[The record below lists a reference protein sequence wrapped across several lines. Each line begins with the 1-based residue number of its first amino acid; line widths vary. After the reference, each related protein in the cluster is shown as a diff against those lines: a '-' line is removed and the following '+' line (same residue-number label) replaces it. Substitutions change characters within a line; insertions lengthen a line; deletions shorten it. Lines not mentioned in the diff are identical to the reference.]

1 MNGIGLCGMR
11 RAGGVLLAVI
21 LATVSPTA
29 FASNDTLD
37 FDGSYSALNL
47 GWDSGW
53 WPGGGTDA
61 PGGSPLQVRVSAIA
75 AADANAEVHG
85 GLGLEDSEV
94 SLTPGSG
101 AWDYQFGAA
110 LAIQA
115 AINLSF
121 TVPNPFGSDFKL
133 GPWII
138 DIPFTPGF
146 DLLTNGET
154 AFNGYLLDESSTMSD
169 VTEDIPI
176 YNLSLI
182 EYLIGGIDLPD
193 WVLDVLDLDAG
204 LTLNAS
210 IETTATLS
218 CDSIMLSDGTVIT
231 TENGAYAVSAAPPSF
246 DVSADYNER
255 LDWDLT
261 LIARPSLFIRILGQ
275 RWDLPVLAIPWNVFD
290 GVQNLDMNTENVS
303 LAVEAVP
310 EGEGAPE
317 GEAEGSIEGILEGE
331 IEGILEGE
339 DTIEFATG
347 CAVPCAT
354 GCASESLVSG
364 FETALLNLYSTEL
377 LGVNPF
383 TADLDGDAIRDLDLA
398 RLLDVL
404 LASYEMPTH
413 CCVRAAY
420 QQNYAAVAA
429 ALEAGNPLSGTLSDV
444 MLTQALSGLV
454 TMGTPGSYAVF
465 RDVSSAL
472 ALQIPSALLSTA
484 AAPVVAAFGDADL
497 DGVCNVSEYFGAQ
510 QNALG
515 FVFAA
520 TDQELRTSG
529 AVCAQECVEWTEG
542 ETSEGEGEFT
552 LNVNLLMIQ
561 EGDGQGV
568 VLVSPDQPSFA
579 PGTALVLQVVVA
591 PGSAFGGWNGVSG
604 VTKPGEDGDDVV
616 WINGTNQYILLMD
629 TTKVIRPYF
638 YSLGL
643 PEGEGEV
650 AEGEIVE
657 GEGEV
662 PAPDPNSADVDG
674 DFQIQLDE
682 LLRMIQMFNAGAYYC
697 DAEADDGFSV
707 VELVPGASRLCA
719 FHSADYTPPNWTIE
733 LSELLRVVQFF
744 NLGGYVACSESE
756 DGYCAASR

>member
-1 MNGIGLCGMR
+1 
-11 RAGGVLLAVI
+11 LA
-21 LATVSPTA
+21 AVSPAA
-29 FASNDTLD
+29 FASSDALD

-53 WPGGGTDA
+53 WPGGGTGA

-85 GLGLEDSEV
+85 GLQLEQEALA
-94 SLTPGSG
+94 LTPGSG
-101 AWDYQFGAA
+101 AWNYQFGAA

-133 GPWII
+133 GPWIV
-138 DIPFTPGF
+138 DVPFTPGF

-154 AFNGYLLDESSTMSD
+154 SFNGYLLDDSSTLAD

-218 CDSIMLSDGTVIT
+218 CDSILLSDGTVIT

-246 DVSADYNER
+246 DVAADYNER

-275 RWDLPVLAIPWNVFD
+275 RWDLPILAIPWNVFD
-290 GVQNLDMNTENVS
+290 GVQDLNMNTDYVS
-303 LAVEAVP
+303 LAVEPTP
-310 EGEGAPE
+310 EGEGEGVFEGEPE
-317 GEAEGSIEGILEGE
+317 GTVEGAVEGELEGS
-331 IEGILEGE
+331 LEGE
-339 DTIEFATG
+339 DTIEFTTG
-347 CAVPCAT
+347 CPAPCET
-354 GCASESLVSG
+354 GCASDSVVSG
-364 FETALLNLYSTEL
+364 FETALLNLYSSEL
-377 LGVNPF
+377 VAVNPF
-383 TADLDGDAIRDLDLA
+383 TADLDGDAVRDIDLA
-398 RLLDVL
+398 KLLDVV
-404 LASYEMPTH
+404 LASFDMPTH
-413 CCVRAAY
+413 CCVRVAY
-420 QQNYAAVAA
+420 QQNYGAVATAVAA
-429 ALEAGNPLSGTLSDV
+429 GNPPSGTLSDT
-444 MLTQALSGLV
+444 MLIQALTGLV
-454 TMGTPGSYAVF
+454 TLGTPESYGLF
-465 RDVSSAL
+465 RSIADSL
-472 ALQIPSALLSTA
+472 ALQIPSESLSTA
-484 AAPVVAAFGDADL
+484 AAPVIAAFGDADL
-497 DGVCNVSEYFGAQ
+497 DGVCNVSEYYGAQ

-515 FVFAA
+515 FIFAA
-520 TDQELRTSG
+520 TDPQLRTSG
-529 AVCAQECVEWTEG
+529 AVCALECFEWTEG
-542 ETSEGEGEFT
+542 EATEGEGEFT
-552 LNVNLLMIQ
+552 ANVNLLMIQ

-568 VLVSPDQPSFA
+568 VLVSPDQASFA

-604 VTKPGEDGDDVV
+604 VAQPGENGDDVV

-643 PEGEGEV
+643 PEGEGEA
-650 AEGEIVE
+650 AEGEGEPAE

-662 PAPDPNSADVDG
+662 APPDPNSADMNG
-674 DFQIQLDE
+674 DFEIQLEE

-697 DAEADDGFSV
+697 DAASDDGFSV

-719 FHSADYTPPNWTIE
+719 FHSADYNPANWTIE

-744 NLGGYVACSESE
+744 NLGGYVACDESE